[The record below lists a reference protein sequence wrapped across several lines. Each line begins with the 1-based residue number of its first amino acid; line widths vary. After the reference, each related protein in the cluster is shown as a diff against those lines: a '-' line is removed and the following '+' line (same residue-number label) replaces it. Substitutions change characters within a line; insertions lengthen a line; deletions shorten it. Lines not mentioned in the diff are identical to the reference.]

1 MAGGVDYF
9 SKPFDPEILKMK
21 VGIYAAFREKKDVLR
36 QREFHIRETEEILK
50 AGRKL
55 SAILESL
62 PVGVLISDVQGRI
75 CQTNSEVARIC
86 EVEEHIE
93 RDSYGEIL
101 GWWDGRGQMIK
112 EDGGPLARALLK
124 GESAHNEI
132 IQIQTAEGTN
142 KTLVASASPLLG
154 LDDKIVGA
162 VVVVQDVTESKRI
175 EEDFEQRIA
184 KLVSL
189 SVDLEKSIRH

>member
-1 MAGGVDYF
+1 
-9 SKPFDPEILKMK
+9 MK